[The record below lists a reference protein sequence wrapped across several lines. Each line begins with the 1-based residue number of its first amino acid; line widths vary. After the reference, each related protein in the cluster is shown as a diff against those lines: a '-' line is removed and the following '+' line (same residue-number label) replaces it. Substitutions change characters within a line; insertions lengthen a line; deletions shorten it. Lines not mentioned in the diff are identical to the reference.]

1 MQPELASKETSLE
14 NLSLREKVAFYL
26 EDTDSII
33 GVWSNLSIL
42 GLILLSSA
50 LFVAQT
56 YPINQSL
63 EASLEIVDLGI
74 LIVFTVEYILRLS
87 LIHI

>member
-63 EASLEIVDLGI
+63 EASLEIVDLAI
-74 LIVFTVEYILRLS
+74 LI
-87 LIHI
+87 